1 MAFDEV
7 FSQKTRDLMEK
18 IWSLHF
24 EAEKLIEYM
33 RQNMLKN
40 PYFDISKAFKD
51 LDQDEKGFISANDIG
66 KYLSQNNIDI
76 SVTNQELIFMRFNKR
91 QQADKI
97 NYAEFIE
104 EMTPRATV
112 IPN

>member
-1 MAFDEV
+1 
-7 FSQKTRDLMEK
+7 MER

-24 EAEKLIEYM
+24 ETEKLVEFM

-51 LDQDEKGFISANDIG
+51 LDQEEKGYVSADDIG
-66 KYLSQNNIDI
+66 KYLSQNNINI
-76 SVTNQELIFMRFNKR
+76 SQISEELIFMRFNKR